1 MRAAR
6 AIGIGMPPS
15 KMREAGIEEGS
26 REPHT
31 RSLLRGASPPSP
43 AEVTAMTSPCP
54 PSCGTPPQDCGAETT
69 TSLHTSCCD
78 LPRAAC
84 RRRPASEP
92 HYNGSCLSGV
102 ETLEAS
108 PSGPAELWSSPTSSR
123 SCKTSKTS
131 RHKSRFRLPDFHEH
145 HRPSFACVP
154 AARRAFSRRNCR
166 SSDKGSCSSRR
177 STLSSSIALRSRRR
191 SEWRC
196 VGGDPIGKRAQTWF
210 LCRSWLPVGRE
221 AKSGAPHCD
230 TS

>member
-54 PSCGTPPQDCGAETT
+54 PSCGHHHKIVAPRRRRHSLRHVA
-69 TSLHTSCCD
+69 TSS
-78 LPRAAC
+78 C

-230 TS
+230 AP